1 MEDIWFEE
9 ELIPSQVTVSE
20 TIKSLP
26 RAGGDSLNEA
36 EIQNATRGVLRYSK
50 PRWGEL
56 DAKTSKLLSSSAN
69 SRFVLVRF
77 GFEFDLSR
85 EGRESG
91 SRFTYARCA
100 AYLWGVD
107 ENQPQ
112 PSVYD
117 VLPKDLY
124 EGEPQKVK
132 VKVGAEI
139 KLGAMDVELGE
150 VSTDFTVGYVE
161 PVVVGWPGEGGR
173 EPYWEL
179 RPQSKSLLGVRYLWA
194 IIEIPEGCADVQL
207 AVQSEA
213 EVTTPLFRPII
224 IAPKTREWA
233 SRPREV
239 LGLIKV

>member
-1 MEDIWFEE
+1 MEDVWFEE
-9 ELIPSQVTVSE
+9 ELVPSQGTVSE
-20 TIKSLP
+20 TVKSLG
-26 RAGGDSLNEA
+26 RTDDGLNEA
-36 EIQNATRGVLRYSK
+36 DIRNMARGVLRYSK
-50 PRWGEL
+50 PRWGEI
-56 DAKTSKLLSSSAN
+56 DAKESKLLSSSAN

-91 SRFTYARCA
+91 SQFTYARCA
-100 AYLWGVD
+100 AYLSGVN
-107 ENQPQ
+107 ENEPQ

-117 VLPKDLY
+117 VMPKDLY
-124 EGEPQKVK
+124 EGEPQKVQ
-132 VKVGAEI
+132 VKVGPEI
-139 KLGAMDVELGE
+139 KLGAVDLQLGE
-150 VSTDFTVGYVE
+150 VSTDFTIGYVE

-194 IIEIPEGCADVQL
+194 IIEIPEGCTDVEM

-213 EVTTPLFRPII
+213 EVSTPIFRPIM
-224 IAPKTREWA
+224 IAPKRREWA
-233 SRPREV
+233 NRPREV